1 MPKLNHSFANTQTM
15 VLMDGETIA
24 TMVEFRERLQ
34 AAIDHSKIDKAA
46 LIKKLGVSRVAVD
59 KALDGRTKSLN
70 AENCAI
76 AAQLL
81 QVNHFWLATG
91 VGNMLDP
98 GDFTSKSYET
108 RQPSNTYKAAEP
120 TRHYQ
125 ANDWPMQTV
134 KRHEYS
140 KLSERQQGHIEGQ
153 IRAILDSLDEPGC
166 PSQHAA

>member
-1 MPKLNHSFANTQTM
+1 M
-15 VLMDGETIA
+15 VFIDRDTIA

-98 GDFTSKSYET
+98 GDFTSRPHESH
-108 RQPSNTYKAAEP
+108 QLSNTHKVAEP
-120 TRHYQ
+120 TPHYPTN
-125 ANDWPMQTV
+125 AWPMQTV

-153 IRAILDSLDEPGC
+153 IRAILDSLDETGS